1 MLTLGPASPPV
12 ELQSIFGSLIW
23 GCGVGLSI
31 CDTEGYFL
39 HANPA
44 YCQITGYS
52 LDQLRQRSR
61 FDLIHPDDL
70 ETVKANL
77 AAGLSGQTPS
87 IQFEKRY
94 RRPDG
99 SIRWVKTNASL
110 APGPPPLLL
119 MVTEDVTAQRLAEQ
133 ETRLLALA
141 LANSNDAVLITDAQ
155 LAAPGPHIVY
165 ANPAFTAMTGY
176 ATHEVLGRSPR
187 ILQGLDTSPTVLQT
201 LRDCL
206 RSGTNFVGEA
216 INYRKDGSPYSVA
229 WSISPLHDDNGK
241 ISHFVAIQRDV
252 TVLRQLETDRHHDTD
267 SLRSREWEFREAQRM
282 AGVGSWRWH
291 VESDSVLWSSEL
303 YRIAGLDPSLPAPN
317 YLGQKLLYTPESWL
331 LLTATVTKSLA
342 DGTAYELD
350 LEMIRAD
357 GTHIWTVGRGEPE
370 VDADGRLI
378 GLHGTLQDV
387 SHRKAT
393 ELALRNAK
401 DTAEAATRA
410 KADFLATMSHEIRT
424 PMNGIIGFANLLLD
438 TPLDEDQRE
447 FVETICHSG
456 EALLGIIND
465 LLDFSKI
472 EAGKLSI
479 ESIPADV
486 HLAAIEVCE
495 LLAPKLAD
503 STVELVLDWA
513 PDAPQLLL
521 GDPGRIRQV
530 MLNLVSNAIKF
541 TAQGHVIL
549 RATTPS
555 PGTFHFAVIDS
566 GLGIPLDKQ
575 SLIFNKFTQADSST
589 TRKFGG
595 TGLGLAISRQLVEAM
610 GGEIGFS
617 SVFGAGS
624 TFWFTLPAEFVP
636 GLDTTI
642 ETPAL
647 PASMRVLIVDDFAV
661 NRRLLEAQ
669 LDRWNL
675 PHESAANA
683 TEALKHLQA
692 AIDRHEPFDV
702 ALLDHCLPEMD
713 GEQLADVIF
722 KDQHLRST
730 ALVML
735 SSGGTNREQ
744 TRRFVARGFSD
755 VLQKPIVRSG
765 QLLGALERAARR
777 SAPLQLSPLPPSRPA
792 LAPTNTSPKR
802 WHVLLAEDN
811 AVNQKLASHL
821 LGKAGCN
828 VDIAADG
835 LQAVSM
841 ALALPYDL
849 IFMDCQMPRMDGFEA
864 AATIRRTHTHPP
876 IIALTANAL
885 YGDRERCLAAGMDDY
900 LTKPIQLRE
909 IEATLQRW
917 TSRS

>member
-1 MLTLGPASPPV
+1 MPDDFQNL
-12 ELQSIFGSLIW
+12 FGSLLW
-23 GCGVGLSI
+23 GSGVGLSVS
-31 CDTEGYFL
+31 DPEGTFL
-39 HANPA
+39 NANPA

-52 LDQLRQRSR
+52 LDQLSQRNR
-61 FDLIHPDDL
+61 INLIHPEDL
-70 ETVKANL
+70 ASVQSALEACLN
-77 AAGLSGQTPS
+77 GNTPS
-87 IQFEKRY
+87 VQFEKRY
-94 RRPDG
+94 LHPDG
-99 SIRWVKTNASL
+99 SIRWVRTNATHS
-110 APGPPPLLL
+110 PGPPSLLL
-119 MVTEDVTAQRLAEQ
+119 MVTEDITAQRLAEQ

-141 LANSNDAVLITDAQ
+141 LADAQDAIVITDAQ
-155 LAAPGPHIVY
+155 LVAPGPHIVY
-165 ANPAFTAMTGY
+165 ANPAFTAVTGY
-176 ATHEVLGRSPR
+176 ELAELLGRSPR
-187 ILQGLDTSPTVLQT
+187 ILQGPDTNPIALQT

-206 RSGTNFVGEA
+206 RSGTNFAGET
-216 INYRKDGSPYSVA
+216 INYRKGGSPYCAA
-229 WSISPLHDDNGK
+229 WSVSPLRAPNGQ
-241 ISHFVAIQRDV
+241 ISHYVSVQRDV
-252 TVLRQLETDRHHDTD
+252 TALRRLESAQLRDTEA
-267 SLRSREWEFREAQRM
+267 LRSREAELREAQRM

-291 VESDSVLWSSEL
+291 VESDTVLWSPEL
-303 YRIAGLDPSLPAPN
+303 YRITGLDPSLAAPN
-317 YLGQKLLYTPESWL
+317 YRAQRALYTPESWL
-331 LLTATVTKSLA
+331 RLEAAVTEAISV
-342 DGTAYELD
+342 GTAYELD

-357 GTHIWTVGRGEPE
+357 GTQIWTVGRGETE
-370 VDADGRLI
+370 LDSGGRLI

-393 ELALRNAK
+393 ELALRDAK

-424 PMNGIIGFANLLLD
+424 PMNGILGFANLLVD
-438 TPLDEDQRE
+438 SPLDEDQRE
-447 FVETICHSG
+447 FVETIRHSG
-456 EALLGIIND
+456 EALLAIIND

-472 EAGKLSI
+472 EAGKLTI

-495 LLAPKLAD
+495 LLAPKLTD
-503 STVELVLDWA
+503 SSVELVLDWA
-513 PDAPQLLL
+513 PDAPQILL

-549 RATTPS
+549 RATVPS

-575 SLIFNKFTQADSST
+575 SLLFNKFTQADSST

-595 TGLGLAISRQLVEAM
+595 TGLGLAICRQLVEAM

-624 TFWFTLPAEFVP
+624 TFWFTLPAEPVLGF
-636 GLDTTI
+636 DTAP
-642 ETPAL
+642 EPDAL
-647 PASMRVLIVDDFAV
+647 PSSMRVLIVDDFAV

-669 LDRWNL
+669 LDRWHL
-675 PHESAANA
+675 PHESASSAS
-683 TEALKHLQA
+683 EALQFLQA
-692 AIDRHEPFDV
+692 ALERHEPFDV
-702 ALLDHCLPEMD
+702 ALLDHGLPEMD

-722 KDQHLRST
+722 KDHSLRST

-735 SSGGTNREQ
+735 SSFGTSREQ
-744 TRRFVARGFSD
+744 SRRLVARGFSD

-777 SAPLQLSPLPPSRPA
+777 TAPPIDPLTPPRPA
-792 LAPTNTSPKR
+792 LAPISKTSKR

-811 AVNQKLASHL
+811 SVNQKLAAHL

-828 VDIAADG
+828 VDIASDG
-835 LQAVSM
+835 VDAVSM
-841 ALALPYDL
+841 ALSFRYDL

-864 AATIRRTHTHPP
+864 ATTIRRTHPNPP

-885 YGDRERCLAAGMDDY
+885 AGDRARCLAAGMDDY

-909 IEATLQRW
+909 IQATLHRW
-917 TSRS
+917 AAPQ